1 MEWDEI
7 KSEVEQQGNVITLS
21 MEQLRNAAGASRLG
35 VNVREEISSTLAGM
49 GLGHI
54 PVDLPAYHYE
64 QVRLYKRGTA
74 VGKMIDIM
82 LEPGEQN
89 DRQLTDRLGGDGP
102 DYAAIVERVRELVN
116 E

>member
-1 MEWDEI
+1 MNWDEI
-7 KSEVEQQGNVITLS
+7 KAEVEQNGNVLTIS
-21 MEQLRNAAGASRLG
+21 MEELRNAAGAAKMG
-35 VNVREEISSTLAGM
+35 VNVRNGISGTLAGM

-54 PVDLPAYHYE
+54 PVELPSYYYE

-74 VGKMIDIM
+74 VGKMIDTI

-89 DRQLTDRLGGDGP
+89 DRQLADRLGEEGL
-102 DYAAIVERVRELVN
+102 DYVAIVERIRDLVN